1 MVLIPAGLEEHMLQL
16 WKQDQRRI
24 LCGSAEITCVTA
36 GPCHLARIQTAG
48 LCLVTATGRLPQ
60 ASDLV

>member
-24 LCGSAEITCVTA
+24 LCGSAEVTLHDCWTL
-36 GPCHLARIQTAG
+36 PLA
-48 LCLVTATGRLPQ
+48 
-60 ASDLV
+60 